1 MEISNMLRADL
12 NRVVSDGFRAGG
24 GDGAAAAERAE
35 REVAARYDAKL
46 ADIESSMRELVAQNR
61 ALKDELR
68 RWTAADGFEP
78 PPRPRP
84 TPASA
89 ACAAAAADGPSAFGG
104 GAGDED
110 DDDPTSAGAAERA
123 FQRAAARRA
132 TSANSSARSRL
143 AAGGSALYDAQDAP
157 RMRAREKLEE
167 AKSSLQLAGSSAPRL
182 GERPPS
188 VPQTARATP
197 SQNSARL
204 TDIQRKRSEL
214 VKRRSGVR
222 NWNERSPE
230 GGRSGEE

>member
-1 MEISNMLRADL
+1 MGSLCMLQLTQKFFASSSMCSLRLLVD
-12 NRVVSDGFRAGG
+12 
-24 GDGAAAAERAE
+24 DGAGASLAMPDLFSSSPGLAEHFDHQSPEEGEHVASNVPNRTVLTLLGAQLYAPCARAPGP
-35 REVAARYDAKL
+35 A
-46 ADIESSMRELVAQNR
+46 
-61 ALKDELR
+61 
-68 RWTAADGFEP
+68 G
-78 PPRPRP
+78 
-84 TPASA
+84 ASA
-89 ACAAAAADGPSAFGG
+89 APCLDALMASADTAAPDGP
-104 GAGDED
+104 AGS
-110 DDDPTSAGAAERA
+110 DDP
-123 FQRAAARRA
+123 
-132 TSANSSARSRL
+132 L
-143 AAGGSALYDAQDAP
+143 
-157 RMRAREKLEE
+157 AREKLEE